1 VFLLML
7 ARWHRYICWTCPREV
22 HCWKQSSQ
30 GFKRSELGE
39 DWETVWNIHV
49 SGAAGRIH
57 QLDTRQRSKNPR
69 VLPISTPYFSGCSS
83 VSLLKNC
90 TYLRLRNGG
99 YGVHVSAAKRL
110 NTPDTIAIWNSVH
123 MCSQHP
129 DISWSSIISHYIKFW
144 TLFPTSYYYIDLYR
158 LCIYHVWI
166 YIPASS
172 SGCWISAFYE
182 ISAFLTLRRFLQ
194 TSGFFLRDLMISR
207 KWPLS
212 NWCICW
218 KWLKQMIEKHQVL
231 TKASKAGTS
240 GIPWSP

>member
-1 VFLLML
+1 MFGRGALGPWAWWDFSHLNKHYNAKKKTLHHGSCKKVQSEQKRLSVDGFNLCMFDQLWGWWAPVHQIYAMAQPPEVFLLML

-144 TLFPTSYYYIDLYR
+144 TSFPTSYYYIDLYR
-158 LCIYHVWI
+158 LCIYHV
-166 YIPASS
+166 
-172 SGCWISAFYE
+172 
-182 ISAFLTLRRFLQ
+182 
-194 TSGFFLRDLMISR
+194 
-207 KWPLS
+207 
-212 NWCICW
+212 
-218 KWLKQMIEKHQVL
+218 
-231 TKASKAGTS
+231 
-240 GIPWSP
+240 